1 MFDIFH
7 CALVWVVEDITKRNL
22 VTGGRW
28 YPDYLQLFTIFTIL
42 YIYIYLKIK
51 KTKEKKEAS
60 RRTCV
65 CVLIEYVHI
74 DWYFELDEESACF
87 VNNILVTEW

>member
-1 MFDIFH
+1 MSDIFH

-22 VTGGRW
+22 VLEEDDTLTT
-28 YPDYLQLFTIFTIL
+28 YNYLQYLQY

-74 DWYFELDEESACF
+74 D
-87 VNNILVTEW
+87 